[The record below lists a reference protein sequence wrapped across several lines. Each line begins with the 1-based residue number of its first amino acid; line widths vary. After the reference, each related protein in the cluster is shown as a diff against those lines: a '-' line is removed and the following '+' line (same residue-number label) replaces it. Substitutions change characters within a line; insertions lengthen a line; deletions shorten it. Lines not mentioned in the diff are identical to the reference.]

1 MMADHQH
8 IKMLFQRV
16 YAIGPGRVGR
26 RRDHMPFTAYLDNIR
41 GMTAASPF
49 GMKGMDGPALHRGNR
64 VFNKAAFVQR
74 IGVDHHLDIHFIGH
88 AETVIYSRRCRAPI
102 FMQF

>member
-8 IKMLFQRV
+8 IKMLFERV
-16 YAIGPGRVGR
+16 HSIGPGRVGR

-41 GMTAASPF
+41 GMTAARPF
-49 GMKGMDGPALHRGNR
+49 GMKGMDGPALHRGNS
-64 VFNKAAFVQR
+64 VFNKATFVQR
-74 IGVDHHLDIHFIGH
+74 ISVDHHLDIHLICH
-88 AETVIYSRRCRAPI
+88 AETVMNRRRCRAPV